1 MTKKRIDWLDVSKA
15 IAVIL
20 MVIGHTPQLAPGV
33 RTLIFSF
40 HMPLFFIL
48 SGYTFRIPA
57 DSMMF
62 FKKSAKRL
70 LLPYA
75 VTVFMAALLHFVKQS
90 FWFHAANPFDNFFYY
105 IKAGLY
111 GSGVT
116 VRPFSDIPAIGSI
129 WFLPCLFLPRLI
141 FLMILKIAG
150 ENRAVAMLISCFTTC
165 AGAVIGQFVFL
176 PWSADIA
183 MFSCGFLYLGYCA
196 RTMDPATVKWQYLIP
211 TAIIWIGSVCA
222 GGIEMAGRRY
232 PDFPFCIA
240 GAAAGTL
247 LTVKCAV
254 LFEKLSVSRRAL
266 CFLGRHSLLILCVHK
281 IDAVAINW
289 GIVANRLECNA
300 HLKSLLISS
309 ARTGIALSGTLLS
322 LGILQFFKKTIL
334 QGHSLFLHRKEE
346 RTC

>member
-1 MTKKRIDWLDVSKA
+1 
-15 IAVIL
+15 
-20 MVIGHTPQLAPGV
+20 
-33 RTLIFSF
+33 
-40 HMPLFFIL
+40 
-48 SGYTFRIPA
+48 
-57 DSMMF
+57 
-62 FKKSAKRL
+62 
-70 LLPYA
+70 
-75 VTVFMAALLHFVKQS
+75 
-90 FWFHAANPFDNFFYY
+90 
-105 IKAGLY
+105 
-111 GSGVT
+111 
-116 VRPFSDIPAIGSI
+116 
-129 WFLPCLFLPRLI
+129 
-141 FLMILKIAG
+141 
-150 ENRAVAMLISCFTTC
+150 
-165 AGAVIGQFVFL
+165 
-176 PWSADIA
+176 
-183 MFSCGFLYLGYCA
+183 
-196 RTMDPATVKWQYLIP
+196 
-211 TAIIWIGSVCA
+211 
-222 GGIEMAGRRY
+222 MAGRRY

-309 ARTGIALSGTLLS
+309 ARIGIALSGTLLI